1 MQDHKAITSSLVTFT
16 RIMTARIRLLMSSYV
31 PLYAITMVLVDNRL
45 IRIIMAGSIII
56 GCASLL
62 SLIRVASRKIEPRTA
77 TPTSVRD
84 LGNEVASYV
93 ATYLL
98 PFVTLNEVDL
108 ANIVAFFVALT
119 TISIVYV
126 QSDMLGVNPLMY
138 LLKYRVYS
146 VSGIRTTRDGR
157 EIDAVV
163 LSREQLLPG
172 CEITL
177 SDLATGVSLAIRSDY
192 QQRKSG

>member
-1 MQDHKAITSSLVTFT
+1 
-16 RIMTARIRLLMSSYV
+16 MSSYV
-31 PLYAITMVLVDNRL
+31 PLYAITMILVDNCL

-163 LSREQLLPG
+163 LSRQQLLPG
-172 CEITL
+172 CEMTL